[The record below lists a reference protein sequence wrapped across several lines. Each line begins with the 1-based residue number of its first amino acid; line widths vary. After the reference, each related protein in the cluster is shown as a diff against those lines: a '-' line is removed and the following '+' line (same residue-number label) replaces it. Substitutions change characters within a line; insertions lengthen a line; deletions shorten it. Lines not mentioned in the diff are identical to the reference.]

1 MKYHLMK
8 CKKYQIVEQRFCITD
23 VYKWAKNSIVTLLQ
37 NQHLQIK
44 DGTKICEKIENSAV
58 KSIVKSEQLV
68 IIQMQKETEIE
79 ETEIY
84 SIYNSLLQNNVI
96 VEAFEKEE
104 DKIQFRIKKAEQNKV
119 QELLDSKYPNYKLK
133 QKDLIKVSIV
143 GYGITQDNIILNK
156 VMEILQKDKIQVMNV
171 NLTQSKIEIIVKQIE
186 NKTIEELHTKLIK

>member
-1 MKYHLMK
+1 M
-8 CKKYQIVEQRFCITD
+8 
-23 VYKWAKNSIVTLLQ
+23 Q

-119 QELLDSKYPNYKLK
+119 QDRKS
-133 QKDLIKVSIV
+133 
-143 GYGITQDNIILNK
+143 TRLNSSHA
-156 VMEILQKDKIQVMNV
+156 L
-171 NLTQSKIEIIVKQIE
+171 
-186 NKTIEELHTKLIK
+186 

>member
-1 MKYHLMK
+1 M
-8 CKKYQIVEQRFCITD
+8 
-23 VYKWAKNSIVTLLQ
+23 Q
-37 NQHLQIK
+37 NQHSQIK

-58 KSIVKSEQLV
+58 KSIVKSDQLV
-68 IIQMQKETEIE
+68 IIQMQKEAEIE

-133 QKDLIKVSIV
+133 QKDLTKVSIV
-143 GYGITQDNIILNK
+143 GYGITQDNIILNE
-156 VMEILQKDKIQVMNV
+156 VMEILQKDKVQVMNV

>member
-1 MKYHLMK
+1 M
-8 CKKYQIVEQRFCITD
+8 
-23 VYKWAKNSIVTLLQ
+23 Q

-104 DKIQFRIKKAEQNKV
+104 HKIQFRIKKAEQNKV

>member
-1 MKYHLMK
+1 M
-8 CKKYQIVEQRFCITD
+8 
-23 VYKWAKNSIVTLLQ
+23 Q
-37 NQHLQIK
+37 NQLLQIK
-44 DGTKICEKIENSAV
+44 VGTKICEKIENSAV

-171 NLTQSKIEIIVKQIE
+171 NLTQSKIEIIFK
-186 NKTIEELHTKLIK
+186 KK

>member
-1 MKYHLMK
+1 M
-8 CKKYQIVEQRFCITD
+8 
-23 VYKWAKNSIVTLLQ
+23 Q

-58 KSIVKSEQLV
+58 KSIVKSDQLV

-143 GYGITQDNIILNK
+143 GYGITQDNIILNE
-156 VMEILQKDKIQVMNV
+156 VMEILQKDKVQVMNV

>member
-1 MKYHLMK
+1 M
-8 CKKYQIVEQRFCITD
+8 
-23 VYKWAKNSIVTLLQ
+23 Q

-186 NKTIEELHTKLIK
+186 NKTIEKLHTKLIK

>member
-1 MKYHLMK
+1 M
-8 CKKYQIVEQRFCITD
+8 
-23 VYKWAKNSIVTLLQ
+23 Q

>member
-1 MKYHLMK
+1 M
-8 CKKYQIVEQRFCITD
+8 
-23 VYKWAKNSIVTLLQ
+23 Q

-58 KSIVKSEQLV
+58 KSIVKSDQLV

-133 QKDLIKVSIV
+133 QKDLTKVSIV
-143 GYGITQDNIILNK
+143 GYGITQDNIILNE

-186 NKTIEELHTKLIK
+186 NKTIEKLHTKLIK

>member
-1 MKYHLMK
+1 M
-8 CKKYQIVEQRFCITD
+8 
-23 VYKWAKNSIVTLLQ
+23 Q

-84 SIYNSLLQNNVI
+84 RIYNSLLQNNVI